1 MKMMRDK
8 IEKLSEGELNY
19 LETLVNVSCFANST
33 VPVYHS
39 AVVSYLLEDVVET
52 ETRPIPEERYNE
64 IRVDALDLVEDG
76 FLKFSRFSADK
87 DFSVLLTDEG
97 IFAVAMLRL

>member
-8 IEKLSEGELNY
+8 IEKLTEGELNY

-33 VPVYHS
+33 VPVWHS
-39 AVVSYLLEDVVET
+39 AIVSYLLEDAGIENQQ
-52 ETRPIPEERYNE
+52 IAEERYNE
-64 IRVDALDLVEDG
+64 VRVDALDLVEDG
-76 FLKFSRFSADK
+76 FLKFSRFSSDK